1 MQTRSHTDRG
11 SKGFIVWRRLN
22 RQVTLA
28 VYFFLPLLSFS
39 SRTCPN
45 AWRGGQATLEAWKAL
60 IVDVLFLT
68 ILFNILFFRLVQI
81 RRDVLAGSL
90 LPLASILSCT
100 VITMAGN
107 CLSGICDRFPV
118 EHVHTPGGQVLLE
131 ALSWVLEKGLP
142 LSDRFPVEQI
152 HTPGGQIASC

>member
-1 MQTRSHTDRG
+1 MKCFIRTKFLMQTRSHTDRG

-45 AWRGGQATLEAWKAL
+45 AWRGGQATFEAWKAL

-68 ILFNILFFRLVQI
+68 ILFNILVFRLVQI

-90 LPLASILSCT
+90 LPLASLLSCT

-118 EHVHTPGGQVLLE
+118 DKYFWRRYLGFLRKVCHSVIVFQLSRSILL
-131 ALSWVLEKGLP
+131 VDK
-142 LSDRFPVEQI
+142 
-152 HTPGGQIASC
+152 

>member
-1 MQTRSHTDRG
+1 M
-11 SKGFIVWRRLN
+11 
-22 RQVTLA
+22 
-28 VYFFLPLLSFS
+28 
-39 SRTCPN
+39 
-45 AWRGGQATLEAWKAL
+45 

-90 LPLASILSCT
+90 LPLASLLSCT

-107 CLSGICDRFPV
+107 SLSGICDRFPV
-118 EHVHTPGGQVLLE
+118 EHVHTPSGRVLLE

-152 HTPGGQIASC
+152 YTPGGQIASC